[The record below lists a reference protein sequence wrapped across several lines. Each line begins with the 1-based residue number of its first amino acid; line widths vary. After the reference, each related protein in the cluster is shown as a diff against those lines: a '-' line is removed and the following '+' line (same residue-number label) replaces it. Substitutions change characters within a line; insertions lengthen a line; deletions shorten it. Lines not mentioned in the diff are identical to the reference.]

1 MGTMLARLAVP
12 GTEQIAVHDVNHDDE
27 RQDDSRYDPLAISR
41 VYGRMA
47 ADYAARFGS
56 ELADADRSDPDI
68 QFLDAA
74 AASFPAGCVVDVGC
88 GPAQVARYLTERG
101 RRVIGIDFAPAM
113 LAEAA
118 RLVPQA
124 GLVAADL
131 LALPLRSAS
140 CAAAVASYSLHHVP
154 KARFH
159 AALAGLRD
167 VLAPG
172 GVLVIITHG
181 GSGEELLDHPEGQVL
196 LSLHA
201 PDELAARLRS
211 AGFTPELT
219 RTRPPRPGEY
229 PAEKIRISARR

>member
-1 MGTMLARLAVP
+1 MHANDGPNHDGYDGLAV
-12 GTEQIAVHDVNHDDE
+12 
-27 RQDDSRYDPLAISR
+27 RRLYD
-41 VYGRMA
+41 GMA
-47 ADYAARFGS
+47 ADYAVRFGS

-68 QFLDAA
+68 EFLDAA

-88 GPAQVARYLTERG
+88 GPAQVARYLSERG

-118 RLVPQA
+118 RLVPEA

-131 LALPLRSAS
+131 LALPLRPAS

-154 KARFH
+154 KAGLH
-159 AALAGLRD
+159 AALTGLRE

-181 GSGEELLDHPEGQVL
+181 GTGEELLDLPEGKVVL
-196 LSLHA
+196 STYA
-201 PDELAARLRS
+201 PDELTARLRS
-211 AGFTPELT
+211 AGFTPELV

-229 PAEKIRISARR
+229 PADKIRISARR